1 MTDRAPSTLV
11 IALGGNAILRRGD
24 DGTIQTQIAR
34 ADEAMAHIVRLV
46 ASGYRVALTH
56 GNGPVVGNIVLRNEA
71 ARDQVT
77 PMPLFIAG
85 ADSEGG
91 LGLMLQMSLE
101 NALRAAGLRR
111 SVATVVT
118 QTVVAVDDPAFE
130 APTKPIGPYYTARR
144 VAELRRNEPSWS
156 FVEVPEHGWRRCVP
170 SPWPLRIVESDVI
183 STLVASGVVTIAAGG
198 GGVPVVEDKG
208 RLRGVDAV
216 VDKDSA
222 SALLAL
228 AIGADALAIVM
239 EADRVYADW
248 GTPQQRGLD
257 RLTPDEAHE
266 LLKTGALEPGS
277 VAPKVA
283 ACAHFARESGR
294 PATICRAE
302 DLEAALAGRAGTRI
316 EGLDAS

>member
-1 MTDRAPSTLV
+1 VSEAAPRTIV
-11 IALGGNAILRRGD
+11 VALGGNAILRRGD

-34 ADEAMAHIVRLV
+34 ADEAMAHVVRLV
-46 ASGYRVALTH
+46 GAGYRVALTH
-56 GNGPVVGNIVLRNEA
+56 GNGPVVGNIVIRNEA
-71 ARDQVT
+71 ARDQVA

-101 NALRAAGLRR
+101 NALRTAGLRR

-118 QTVVAVDDPAFE
+118 QTVVAADDPAFE
-130 APTKPIGPYYTARR
+130 HPTKPIGPYYSERR
-144 VAELRRNEPSWS
+144 LAELRRSEPGWS
-156 FVEVPEHGWRRCVP
+156 FVEVPGRGWRRCVP
-170 SPWPLRIVESDVI
+170 SPWPLRIVEADVI
-183 STLVASGVVTIAAGG
+183 ATLVASGVVTIAAGG
-198 GGVPVVEDKG
+198 GGVPVVEERG

-228 AIGADALAIVM
+228 AIGADALAILM
-239 EADRVYADW
+239 EADLVYTGW
-248 GTPQQRGLD
+248 GTPEQRGLD
-257 RLTPDEAHE
+257 RMTLEEAQHMLE
-266 LLKTGALEPGS
+266 SGALEPGS

-283 ACAHFARESGR
+283 ACVHFARESGR

-316 EGLDAS
+316 G